1 MQQSTFS
8 VRRFVLASVL
18 SVAMSCGFLLYS
30 LSRPP
35 YARAN
40 PAVIAAGAA
49 ALGVDTSVYVGAFSS
64 FLCATTGISLAKVV
78 HADSDDYATWSDGQR
93 TQAGGLLTSYFAH
106 EAGWSAADDEALQ
119 VEGMLEG
126 LNIDFSRLGNGNG
139 NKNPNNNGK
148 KSPSMIALA
157 GMLAAASA
165 GGGIGSSLIDNVF
178 DWLEREKDKAD
189 SPLNSV
195 VKAVYPS
202 LHVTASDGSDFEYR
216 VGVVDDSAS
225 SAAGVPRSLVPD
237 GYIWLAYWDNSYS
250 GTKYPIAHYIY
261 CEPDYLQYCVMVDS
275 EIRFGYDAAARAW
288 ISDKASHFCDIT
300 LQSVNNSM
308 WSSSYIN
315 NFSCNRGNY
324 GNNWISPVLAHQV
337 DSSYSGGTGGIGSEY
352 LASGLPDN
360 LSNALQNYV
369 AAPEETRFEVK
380 RSLDDVSYSEPDG
393 TTKTKTRRIVSPY
406 YFGDTDNY
414 TDVKR
419 NPSVNTMDYS
429 SVVTETDK
437 TSSTETKP
445 GSGTKPDSGSST
457 SPSADTL
464 AYLGEPANWLV
475 FPLTIPGDLLDLL
488 NFVSKD
494 GSAPVLHFQVITPEW
509 AQSGNYSNP
518 SLGLTVSTATA
529 RNISDVYI
537 DFAAFTLVRDVFRIL
552 MMVLWVLGLCW
563 VSVKLTGNKD
573 NAPVGGGD

>member
-1 MQQSTFS
+1 MESTFS

-18 SVAMSCGFLLYS
+18 SVVLSFGFLLYS
-30 LSRPP
+30 LSVPR

-64 FLCATTGISLAKVV
+64 LFCAATGISIAKVV
-78 HADSDDYATWSDGQR
+78 HADNDDYATWTDGQR
-93 TQAGGLLTSYFAH
+93 TQVGGLLTSYFAH
-106 EAGWSAADDEALQ
+106 EEGWSAADDEALQ
-119 VEGMLEG
+119 VEGMLDG

-139 NKNPNNNGK
+139 NMNPNGGGK
-148 KSPSMIALA
+148 KSPTMIALA

-165 GGGIGSSLIDNVF
+165 GGGMGSSLIDNIF

-189 SPLNSV
+189 SPLNDCI
-195 VKAVYPS
+195 KAVYPS
-202 LHVTASDGSDFEYR
+202 MHVTTSDGSDFEYR
-216 VGVVDDSAS
+216 VGVVDDSAE

-237 GYIWLAYWDNSYS
+237 GFIWIAYWDNSYS

-261 CEPDYLQYCVMVDS
+261 CDPDYLQYCVMKDS
-275 EIRFGYDAAARAW
+275 QIYFGWDSAAGNW
-288 ISDKASHFCDIT
+288 IPDRSEHFCDIT
-300 LQSVNNSM
+300 LQSVNNQM
-308 WSSSYIN
+308 WSSTYITSMSPDSN
-315 NFSCNRGNY
+315 NY
-324 GNNWISPVLAHQV
+324 GNNWISPVLARQL
-337 DSSYSGGTGGIGSEY
+337 DPSYSGGTGGISSEY
-352 LASGLPDN
+352 LASGLPDT

-380 RSLDDVSYSEPDG
+380 RSLDDVSYTEPDG

-406 YFGDTDNY
+406 YFGDRENY

-429 SVVTETDK
+429 SVVTETVK
-437 TSSTETKP
+437 ASSTGTET
-445 GSGTKPDSGSST
+445 GTGTST

-464 AYLGEPANWLV
+464 SYLGEPANWLV

-494 GSAPVLHFQVITPEW
+494 GAAPVLHFQVITPEW
-509 AQSGNYSNP
+509 AHGGSYSNS

-537 DFAAFTLVRDVFRIL
+537 DFAAFTLVRDVFRIV

-573 NAPVGGGD
+573 NAPVAGGD